1 MKSFKPSFVED
12 IIPQNGES
20 VNEPIYKTVAK
31 ADKIQHSVTDIKH
44 LLYQTYIAEG
54 KAAKAHNVLECGT
67 FLQFK
72 QHFDP
77 ERTARLTG
85 ANFCKSPLCPMCAWR
100 RHVKYYAI
108 LDKAVAMSNKHLYH
122 LVLAVPNFDE
132 ICKADLTILK
142 ERGRTFLTKQMGIK
156 SYISN
161 LEITNK
167 ENGYHPHLH
176 ILFENDKFIQVTSDY
191 IKKQAEHWR
200 LWYERQAARN
210 HCREYDGYTF
220 FLQGVKRDDDGLCAE
235 LTKYIVKSEMPLTL
249 QCFRDLSLAVHG
261 VRKMSAGGD
270 LKAYINA
277 AKAQLRTDYGHEL
290 ARLSAYDYEIQI
302 FNYIN
307 GRYKK
312 ID

>member
-1 MKSFKPSFVED
+1 MKSFKPSFIED
-12 IIPQNGES
+12 IIPQNGDC

-31 ADKIQHSVTDIKH
+31 ADKIQHSVTEIKR
-44 LLYQTYIAEG
+44 LLYQTYISEG

-67 FLQFK
+67 FLQFR

-100 RHVKYYAI
+100 RHVKYYTILEKAI
-108 LDKAVAMSNKHLYH
+108 AMSDKRLYH

-132 ICKADLTILK
+132 IYKTDLTILK
-142 ERGRTFLTKQMGIK
+142 ERGQSFLKSKLGVN

-176 ILFENDKFIQVTSDY
+176 IIFESDDFITVSSEY
-191 IKKQAEHWR
+191 IKTQAERWR
-200 LWYERQAARN
+200 QWYERQAYRN

-220 FLQGVKRDDDGLCAE
+220 YLQGVKRDDEGLCAE

-249 QCFRDLSLAVHG
+249 QCFKDLSVAVHG

-270 LKAYINA
+270 LKAYITA
-277 AKAQLRTDYGHEL
+277 AKAQLRTDYGKEL
-290 ARLSAYDYEIQI
+290 MRLSAYDYELQI
-302 FNYIN
+302 YNYIN

-312 ID
+312 I